1 MYIANVFLICSSSH
15 VSLTTILGGGD
26 WQSRWNY
33 PHLIDVETGTRW
45 GILAGGERPWVDHG
59 FLAESGGTK
68 LSSCSSRALTASSS
82 ITGAGGGLGCPSP
95 HMRCRVNVHDGMW
108 PGAFPPWTSPGGNP
122 ELDPGHVSLPPDR
135 TEGNSDKPQRL
146 RVCPLAATLY
156 IPPVLCEGPFLLS
169 RLVIGQHSFQCFVNL
184 RDNTS
189 TDLICIIWPLL
200 FFVGF
205 L

>member
-1 MYIANVFLICSSSH
+1 M
-15 VSLTTILGGGD
+15 G
-26 WQSRWNY
+26 
-33 PHLIDVETGTRW
+33 
-45 GILAGGERPWVDHG
+45 
-59 FLAESGGTK
+59 
-68 LSSCSSRALTASSS
+68 SSRALTASSS

-135 TEGNSDKPQRL
+135 TEGNSDKPQHL

-205 L
+205 LWVWLWTIWYSVLNSLCPLSSSHGVLIFYFLIDL